1 MSTMFGNKG
10 AKPMKPRDFTTLI
23 NEGTEIEGKVTFTGT
38 VLLNGRVRGEIT
50 SNDVLVVGE
59 KGVVNASIRAGI
71 VEISGEVVGNIS
83 ANDRIEL
90 RANCRVYGDIEAP
103 VVIIDEGALLE
114 GQCRMTK
121 GRPKDIP
128 TAAAS
133 RDPSVV
139 PLKRQEMPR

>member
-1 MSTMFGNKG
+1 MFGNKS
-10 AKPMKPRDFTTLI
+10 AKPMKVRDFTTLI
-23 NEGTEIEGKVTFTGT
+23 NEGTEIEGKVTFSGT
-38 VLLNGRVRGEIT
+38 VLLNGRMRGEIV

-59 KGVVNASIRAGI
+59 RGVVNASIHAGI
-71 VEISGEVVGNIS
+71 VEISGEVVGNVS
-83 ANDRIEL
+83 ATDRIEL
-90 RANCRVYGDIEAP
+90 HTNCRVYGDIDAP

-121 GRPKDIP
+121 GRPKDIV
-128 TAAAS
+128 TSTS

>member
-1 MSTMFGNKG
+1 MSTMFGTRG
-10 AKPMKPRDFTTLI
+10 PKPTKARDFTTLI
-23 NEGTEIEGKVTFTGT
+23 NEGTEIEGKVSFTGT

-50 SNDVLVVGE
+50 SNDVLVVGDR
-59 KGVVNASIRAGI
+59 GAVNASIHAVI

-83 ANDRIEL
+83 ASDRIEL

-128 TAAAS
+128 SAT

>member
-1 MSTMFGNKG
+1 MFGNKS
-10 AKPMKPRDFTTLI
+10 AKPMKTRDFTTLI
-23 NEGTEIEGKVTFTGT
+23 NEGTEIEGKVTFSGT
-38 VLLNGRVRGEIT
+38 VLLNGRMHGEIV

-59 KGVVNASIRAGI
+59 RGVVNASIHAGI
-71 VEISGEVVGNIS
+71 VEISGEVVGNVS
-83 ANDRIEL
+83 ATDRIEL
-90 RANCRVYGDIEAP
+90 HTNCRVYGDIDAP

-121 GRPKDIP
+121 GRPKDIV
-128 TAAAS
+128 TSTS